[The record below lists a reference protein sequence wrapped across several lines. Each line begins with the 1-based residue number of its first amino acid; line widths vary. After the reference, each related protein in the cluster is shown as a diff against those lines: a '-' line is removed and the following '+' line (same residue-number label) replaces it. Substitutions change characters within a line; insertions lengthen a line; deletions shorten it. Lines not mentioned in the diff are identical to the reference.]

1 MMRVRLK
8 ADGRLVEIATLSG
21 AKAEINIQAI
31 MQRRLTITGS
41 TLRARAVGEKGA
53 IAAAVR
59 REVWPLLESG
69 QVKPLI
75 YRRLPLRDAAE
86 AHRLMES
93 SEHIGKI
100 VLETI
105 E

>member
-1 MMRVRLK
+1 MKIAARSGDSPDVGETTLAVPDVQPELDIDAVMR
-8 ADGRLVEIATLSG
+8 
-21 AKAEINIQAI
+21 
-31 MQRRLTITGS
+31 RRLTITGS
-41 TLRARAVGEKGA
+41 TLRPRSVEEKGQ
-53 IAAAVR
+53 IASALR

-100 VLETI
+100 VLVI
-105 E
+105 